1 MKRRLLIILFL
12 ILIWGLHASWAQQ
25 GKSVIPYRIV
35 GGKMIIEMFVNG
47 KLQNFIFDTGG
58 QTSLSPDLCQELGL
72 KIVTKIQVKDVNNQS
87 ISYPVVELECLE
99 TSDKGINFK
108 NIPVLQMGHFS
119 FDCFG
124 VVGLIGSDL
133 LANMILEIDSK
144 QPIIELQAGLGNGI
158 KVLFDTGSSGFVSL
172 KTSDYERLSTSR
184 AFENV
189 IEGYGEGGLGVAGV
203 AKARVIHRVHFP
215 LVSFAGTRFC
225 HVFAETSD
233 TPYTLL
239 GMKLL
244 DYGKLTIDYSRHR
257 FYFEAY
263 TQDNDLGQRFPDFR
277 VRVKDGN
284 LIVSTVWGKMRD
296 ILSVGDKVL
305 KINGRQT
312 KKYDF
317 CESITQGIPELKGK
331 RSVNMTIQTEQG
343 EKIVRYKKK

>member
-1 MKRRLLIILFL
+1 MSI
-12 ILIWGLHASWAQQ
+12 
-25 GKSVIPYRIV
+25 
-35 GGKMIIEMFVNG
+35 NG
-47 KLQNFIFDTGG
+47 SSRSFIFDTGG

-144 QPIIELQAGLGNGI
+144 QQIITITTAEKQTNVSLRKSVPFVEEGVMPIIELQAGLGNGI

-263 TQDNDLGQRFPDFR
+263 TQENDLGQRFPDFR